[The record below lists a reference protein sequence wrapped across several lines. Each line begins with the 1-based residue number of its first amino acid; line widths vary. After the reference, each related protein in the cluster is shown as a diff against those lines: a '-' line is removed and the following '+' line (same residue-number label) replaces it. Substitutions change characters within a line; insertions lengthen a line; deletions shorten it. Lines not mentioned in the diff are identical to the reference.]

1 MLTHFDKFLQNIDC
15 SNRIYINAIS
25 IFTAIIR
32 TVADGEDT
40 TASGKLYNK

>member
-1 MLTHFDKFLQNIDC
+1 MLTYFDNNLRNIDC
-15 SNRIYINAIS
+15 SNRVYINAIS